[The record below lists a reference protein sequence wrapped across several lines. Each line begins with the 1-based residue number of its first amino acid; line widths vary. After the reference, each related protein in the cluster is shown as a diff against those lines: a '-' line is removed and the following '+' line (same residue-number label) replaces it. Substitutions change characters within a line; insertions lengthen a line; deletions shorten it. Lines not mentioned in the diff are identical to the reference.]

1 MGIDYAAVLEIVGF
15 DVAIAIDVAVAV
27 GAAVCLSGVKVIY
40 NG

>member
-15 DVAIAIDVAVAV
+15 DVAIAIDVAV